1 LNKFRVGIGFDTHA
15 FIQGDSIII
24 GGVKI
29 PFNKSFLAHSDGD
42 VLIHAICD
50 ALLGSV
56 GLKDI
61 GTCFPDN
68 DERYKN
74 IDSLVILKQTYDM
87 VKSKGWIV
95 SNIDCNIIIQEPK
108 MKPYIDK
115 MKEIISNIFEIEME
129 DVSIKAKTS
138 ENIGF
143 IGRGEGA
150 SAQAIVLVTKQN

>member
-1 LNKFRVGIGFDTHA
+1 MNKFRVGIGFDTHA